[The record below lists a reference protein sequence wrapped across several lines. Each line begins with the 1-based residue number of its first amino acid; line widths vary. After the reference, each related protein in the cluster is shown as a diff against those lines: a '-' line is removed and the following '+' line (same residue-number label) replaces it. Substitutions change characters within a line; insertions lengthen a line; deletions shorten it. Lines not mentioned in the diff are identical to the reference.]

1 MCGFIQGWTLVP
13 LRKFL
18 WVSKIWRTSSSQ
30 ASFISGD
37 DACMMKRV
45 TLLSV
50 PREVRTRQQ
59 GSSFECSSTPKQL
72 TWTTQEK
79 TWIKRYFA
87 DVLKKQCYSHL
98 DAVFKSVPWQRE
110 ALFLVNWLTKND
122 QLLKQENPP
131 LLGSGQEAIFLLT
144 DRERILLKKLPLSC
158 DFPLK

>member
-1 MCGFIQGWTLVP
+1 MCGFIQGWAPVP

-18 WVSKIWRTSSSQ
+18 WVSKIWTTSSSQ

-59 GSSFECSSTPKQL
+59 GSSSECSSTPKQL
-72 TWTTQEK
+72 TWTTEK
-79 TWIKRYFA
+79 KLNTKIFCRC
-87 DVLKKQCYSHL
+87 LKTQCYSHL
-98 DAVFKSVPWQRE
+98 DAVFKSVPRQRE

-131 LLGSGQEAIFLLT
+131 LLGSGQEAAFLLT
-144 DRERILLKKLPLSC
+144 YREGILLKQLPLSC